1 MTLDTKF
8 LLKIK
13 ISPDDVGTRIEKFL
27 AKKALGFS
35 LSQKLVRKKQIL
47 INGKVIK
54 IGYKIEEG
62 DEVSIPDIDIS
73 KKPIK
78 KPTISK
84 ENLEKITK
92 NIIYKDDNLIV
103 INKISGIAT
112 QGGSNIKFSVDNVL
126 PYLKFDQDQTPRLV
140 HRLDKDTSGILLIA
154 RNRGVAEILLEKFKN
169 KKINK
174 TYLALIAGTPVKK
187 IGEINLPLLK
197 KYQGKN
203 EKVYV
208 DEDGKEAITQYKILS
223 SQNNISLVELK
234 PITGRTHQLR
244 VHLKEI
250 GYPILGDYKYGKRDH
265 NAFKRLALHAFKIEI
280 LDFFG
285 ENLAIKS
292 ELPEF
297 IKNYEKHNNVNDNT
311 SCL

>member
-1 MTLDTKF
+1 
-8 LLKIK
+8 LKIK
-13 ISPDDVGTRIEKFL
+13 ISPDDVGARIEKFL

-47 INGKVIK
+47 INGKITK

-112 QGGSNIKFSVDNVL
+112 QGGSNIKFSVDNAL

-140 HRLDKDTSGILLIA
+140 HRLDRDTSGILLIA

-174 TYLALIAGTPVKK
+174 TYLALIAGTPAKK

-197 KYQGKN
+197 KYQGTN

-208 DEDGKEAITQYKILS
+208 DEDGKEAITKYKILS
-223 SQNNISLVELK
+223 SQNNISLIELK

-250 GYPILGDYKYGKRDH
+250 GYPILGDYKYGKRDR
-265 NAFKRLALHAFKIEI
+265 NDFKRLALHAFKVEI

-285 ENLAIKS
+285 KNLAIKS

-297 IKNYEKHNNVNDNT
+297 IKSYEKNNNANYDT
-311 SCL
+311 SSLCDM

>member
-1 MTLDTKF
+1 M
-8 LLKIK
+8 
-13 ISPDDVGTRIEKFL
+13 
-27 AKKALGFS
+27 
-35 LSQKLVRKKQIL
+35 
-47 INGKVIK
+47 
-54 IGYKIEEG
+54 
-62 DEVSIPDIDIS
+62 
-73 KKPIK
+73 
-78 KPTISK
+78 
-84 ENLEKITK
+84 
-92 NIIYKDDNLIV
+92 
-103 INKISGIAT
+103 
-112 QGGSNIKFSVDNVL
+112 DNVL

-297 IKNYEKHNNVNDNT
+297 IKNYEKRNNVNDNT